1 MISSQSKI
9 AIRRLRHGLKYDRGD
24 IIPALSRFVAF
35 AMRKLGVAQQ
45 NKRLLSSQG
54 YVEHYGVHM
63 PRNNAG
69 DTVLF
74 DAVER
79 LFDEQTRPSAWRKVP
94 VRTHVMAEDVARIN
108 THAKAVLVGGG
119 GLFIADSNPHSLS
132 GWQWNIALDELKQME
147 APLVLFA
154 VGFNQFRNGETFAPI
169 FQAHLELTMD
179 KACFVGLR
187 NSGSQQRLINLLPE
201 KYHSKLAFQPC
212 MTTVLNRYY
221 PPTEIY
227 RKQLSEKTIVLNL
240 AFDRRDQRFGPDE
253 AVILDR
259 IGRALKRI
267 VGMGWKIKAAV
278 HAWDDDA
285 MVEFLRQ
292 QDIPAQICRL
302 NLSKPEDVVKFYADA
317 RLTIGMRGHSQMIPF
332 GCGRSIFSL
341 ISHDKMRF
349 FLEDIEQPGWGV
361 EVSDTD
367 LETKIV
373 QFVEDFTGNEANFEE
388 KIRLKQDQ
396 FWAITKSNMKVIG
409 AHLG

>member
-1 MISSQSKI
+1 MILSQSKI
-9 AIRRLRHGLKYDRGD
+9 AIERLRHGLKYDMGD

-35 AMRKLGVAQQ
+35 ALRKLGVAQE
-45 NKRLLSSQG
+45 NKRLLSSRG
-54 YVEHYGVHM
+54 YIEHYGVHM

-79 LFDEQTRPSAWRKVP
+79 LFDEQTVPSPWRKVP
-94 VRTHVMAEDVARIN
+94 VRKQVTAEDVARIN
-108 THAKAVLVGGG
+108 AQAKAVLVGGG
-119 GLFIADSNPHSLS
+119 GLFIADSNPDSLS
-132 GWQWNIALDELKQME
+132 GWQWNIAVEDLRQME

-154 VGFNQFRNGETFAPI
+154 VGFNQFRGGETFAPI
-169 FQAHLELTMD
+169 FQEHLELTMD

-201 KYHSKLAFQPC
+201 KYHAKLSFQPC

-221 PPTEIY
+221 RPAEIY
-227 RKQLSEKTIVLNL
+227 RKKLTEKTVVLNL
-240 AFDRRDQRFGPDE
+240 AFDRREQRFGTDE
-253 AVILDR
+253 AIILDR
-259 IGRALKRI
+259 IGKALKRI
-267 VGMGWKIKAAV
+267 VGSGWKIRAAV

-285 MVEFLRQ
+285 MVEFLRE
-292 QDIPAQICRL
+292 QDIPAEICRL

-361 EVSDTD
+361 EVSDID
-367 LETKIV
+367 LEAKIV
-373 QFVEDFTGNEANFEE
+373 QFVEEFPVNEAEFEE

-396 FWAITKSNMKVIG
+396 FWAVTQSNMKTIHG
-409 AHLG
+409 HLA